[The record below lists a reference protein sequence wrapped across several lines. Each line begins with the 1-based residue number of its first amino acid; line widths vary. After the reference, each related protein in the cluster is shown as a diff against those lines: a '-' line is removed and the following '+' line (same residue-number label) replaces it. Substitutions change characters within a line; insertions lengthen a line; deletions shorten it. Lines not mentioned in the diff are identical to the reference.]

1 MKPPQIMVIA
11 GEASGDTLAAE
22 LVGELRKRLLASAVD
37 ASPYAQPLHTA
48 LAPQFFGAGG
58 PRMAAAGVDLA
69 FDLTAY
75 SVFGPKDVLFKF
87 QEFRSMFKR
96 LFKLAVERQPDAIIC
111 VDYGGFNCRFA
122 AAIKEYVR
130 PRLDWFHPW
139 DPKVVQFVSPQVW
152 ASRAKRMYQI
162 ARDYDLLLSIFPF
175 EKEWYAQRAPAL
187 HVEFVGHP
195 MLDRYRLP
203 TAIPESATAATI
215 PKADRPK
222 RMVLLPGSRRREL
235 KRHLPVI
242 IAALDRIRKEMPG
255 LEARMVLPNEKLVG
269 AAKSLGVPAG
279 IEIQEGGLAEAL
291 TTADLAIAS
300 SGTVTVECAFF
311 GVPTVVLYKLSW
323 PEFQLAKR
331 IVTVPH
337 IAMPNLLAGEALFPE
352 FIQGN
357 ATPAN
362 VARAALE
369 LLQDESR
376 RARVKARLAKAVA
389 SLGGPGACARAAD
402 AIISVLRR

>member
-1 MKPPQIMVIA
+1 MLIA
-11 GEASGDTLAAE
+11 GETSGDTLAAE
-22 LVGELRKRLLASAVD
+22 LVGELRTRLLAESGGPT
-37 ASPYAQPLHTA
+37 PYAQPLHTA

-69 FDLTAY
+69 FDMTAH
-75 SVFGPKDVLFKF
+75 SVFGPKDVLFKL

-96 LFKLAVERQPDAIIC
+96 LFRLAVERQPDAIIC

-139 DPKVVQFVSPQVW
+139 NPKVVQFVSPQVW

-175 EKEWYAQRAPAL
+175 EKAWYAQRTPGL

-195 MLDRYRLP
+195 MLDRYRYP
-203 TAIPESATAATI
+203 AAVPETTAATAN
-215 PKADRPK
+215 PKSDRP
-222 RMVLLPGSRRREL
+222 RRIVLLPGSRRREL
-235 KRHLPVI
+235 KRHLPI
-242 IAALDRIRKEMPG
+242 ILPAVDRILKELPG
-255 LEARMVLPNEKLVG
+255 VETRMVLPNEKMLT
-269 AAKSLGVPAG
+269 AAKLLGVPAG
-279 IEIQEGGLAEAL
+279 IQVQEGGLAGAL
-291 TTADLAIAS
+291 ATADIAIAS

-323 PEFQLAKR
+323 PEFQIARR

-337 IAMPNLLAGEALFPE
+337 IAMPNLLAGEAVFPE
-352 FIQGN
+352 FIQGD

-369 LLQDESR
+369 LLQDETR
-376 RARVKARLAKAVA
+376 RAWVKARLAKATA
-389 SLGGPGACARAAD
+389 SLGGPGACARAAE
-402 AIISVLRR
+402 AVLRVLHKG